1 MPVAMDTSSVP
12 SSDPAEAAELVC
24 PGCGYELRG
33 IASDRCPECGLAIDR
48 ATMSVSRLP
57 WAHRKRIGRF
67 RAYWRTN
74 LMAIFRPGKVAEE
87 MNRPVRF
94 QDAQRFR
101 HFTVLLAWV
110 PVAAWGIALLIAN
123 PDILGFPLDHPR
135 GLGWWLEA
143 VIVLSAVFSSWLFL
157 LMISGAGSYLFH
169 PRSMPVVRQNRAVAL
184 SYYACAPLAWL
195 WLAGALF
202 AVSASLVSGPYRAA
216 PDQVAFGF
224 MLGGLCVT
232 VAVVVLF
239 WFRVIILMRRMT
251 HCGIGRTLALA
262 IYLPVSW
269 LLLYQISAAIPLA
282 VFLVSVIIL
291 SFR

>member
-1 MPVAMDTSSVP
+1 MPPPMDAPPVP
-12 SSDPAEAAELVC
+12 SSDPAEANELVC

-33 IASDRCPECGLAIDR
+33 IASDRCPECGLEVDR

-57 WAHRKRIGRF
+57 WAHRKQIGRF

-74 LMAIFRPGKVAEE
+74 LMAIFRPGKIAEE
-87 MNRPVRF
+87 MNRPVSF
-94 QDAQRFR
+94 KDSQRFR
-101 HFTVLLAWV
+101 RVTVMLAWV
-110 PVAAWGIALLIAN
+110 PLALWGIGLLIAN

-143 VIVLSAVFSSWLFL
+143 VIVLAAIFSSWLFL
-157 LMISGAGSYLFH
+157 LMISGAGSYFFH

-202 AVSASLVSGPYRAA
+202 GVSAWLVSGPYRAA
-216 PDQVAFGF
+216 SDRVGFGF
-224 MLGGLCVT
+224 MLAGLFVP

-251 HCGIGRTLALA
+251 HCGMGRTLALA

-269 LLLYQISAAIPLA
+269 LLLYQISAVIPLA
-282 VFLVSVIIL
+282 VFLVSLIIL